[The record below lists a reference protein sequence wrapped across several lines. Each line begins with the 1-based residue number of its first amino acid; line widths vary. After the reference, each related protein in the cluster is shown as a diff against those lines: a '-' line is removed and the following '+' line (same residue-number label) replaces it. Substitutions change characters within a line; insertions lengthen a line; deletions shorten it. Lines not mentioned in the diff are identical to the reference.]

1 MNKKWESSRKI
12 ITEAIAANSKLFLI
26 LIATNLLFSASELA
40 GIVGILPF
48 FSILANQNQSFSNEQ
63 FEVVFS
69 TLRDIFPFLSPY
81 SDVYLA
87 AGLAFILL
95 TFSSVFRTIAFGVSA
110 KFVLET
116 EKYFCIRLFRSY
128 LRWDY
133 AEIKDRT
140 ETELSKNILA
150 DTRILMS
157 SVIKP
162 SLNILTSSTV
172 VISVLGAVFFIYPFV
187 GMIAAASFFILYTS
201 LFFLVKVKLEK
212 LGRLYTVSESVR
224 FKVISEA
231 LSLFPLNK
239 LWGLETFFEEKYLV
253 GAQGLIRSNLF
264 NSVIQNISR
273 SFVEILL
280 FGSVIIMSL
289 VALLFEREAELLPI
303 LGVFGL
309 AALKIRPMIQLI
321 FSGFSSLSFGEV
333 VSDNYVR
340 DLEKIGFQGV
350 FQLEKCS
357 DGGALV
363 LMNAGLRFKGSDDF
377 CFKGLNVSIPFGSY
391 FGIRGESGVG
401 KSSIANVLCGLY
413 ELTEGRVILR
423 MPGHHRS
430 EGGALKFAYCNQDV
444 RLMDCSLL
452 ENVGIGEALDH
463 IDEGKV
469 KRCLRMSGLDEF
481 CGNDSTGLLRQVGE
495 GGFRLSGGQ
504 RQRVGLAR
512 CLYGDPDILILD
524 EITSSLDSRTEEAI
538 LKTLKDLKANFTII
552 VIAHRP
558 QVFKDCS
565 HVLTLERQYR
575 YSVAEYS
582 Q

>member
-1 MNKKWESSRKI
+1 MIKKWESSRKI
-12 ITEAIAANSKLFLI
+12 IAEAIAANRKLFLI
-26 LIATNLLFSASELA
+26 LMVTNLLFSASELA

-48 FSILANQNQSFSNEQ
+48 FSILASQDHSFSNERIDAA
-63 FEVVFS
+63 FS
-69 TLRDIFPFLSPY
+69 LLRDMFPSLATY

-87 AGLAFILL
+87 AGLAFVLL
-95 TFSSVFRTIAFGVSA
+95 VCSSVFRTIAFGVSA

-116 EKYFCIRLFRSY
+116 EKYFCLRLFRSY
-128 LRWDY
+128 LQWDY
-133 AEIKDRT
+133 SEIRDRT

-172 VISVLGAVFFIYPFV
+172 VISVLGAVFLIYPFV
-187 GMIAAASFFILYTS
+187 GVVAATSFFILYTT
-201 LFFLVKVKLEK
+201 LFFLVKVKMEK
-212 LGRLYTVSESVR
+212 LGRLFTASESVR

-231 LSLFPLNK
+231 FALFPLNR
-239 LWGLETFFEEKYLV
+239 LWCLDSFFEKKYLV
-253 GAQGLIRSNLF
+253 GAQGVIKSNLF

-280 FGSVIIMSL
+280 FGSVIVMSL
-289 VALLFEREAELLPI
+289 FVLFFERETELLPI

-309 AALKIRPMIQLI
+309 AALKIRPMIQLV

-340 DLEKIGFQGV
+340 DLEKLGFQSV
-350 FQLEKCS
+350 FPLEKCS
-357 DGGALV
+357 DGGGLV
-363 LMNAGLRFKGSDDF
+363 LLNAGLRFKGSEQF
-377 CFKGLNVSIPFGSY
+377 CFKGLNVSIPLGSY

-430 EGGALKFAYCNQDV
+430 QGGALKFAYCNQDV
-444 RLMDCSLL
+444 RLMDSTLL
-452 ENVGIGEALDH
+452 ENVGVGEAIDL
-463 IDEGKV
+463 IDEEKV
-469 KRCLRMSGLDEF
+469 KRCLRMSGLHEF
-481 CGNDSTGLLRQVGE
+481 CGNDSTGLLRPVGE
-495 GGFRLSGGQ
+495 GGFKLSGGQ

-512 CLYGDPDILILD
+512 CLYRDPDILILD

-558 QVFKDCS
+558 RVFRDCS

-575 YSVAEYS
+575 YSVVEYP